1 MTRKR
6 ASGPPK
12 ETNIEPVNNER
23 KREKTGTRKRK
34 DDHERVGTGKMRGL
48 GEAKRKEK

>member
-1 MTRKR
+1 MARKR

-23 KREKTGTRKRK
+23 KREKT
-34 DDHERVGTGKMRGL
+34 EEQENAKMTMN
-48 GEAKRKEK
+48 A